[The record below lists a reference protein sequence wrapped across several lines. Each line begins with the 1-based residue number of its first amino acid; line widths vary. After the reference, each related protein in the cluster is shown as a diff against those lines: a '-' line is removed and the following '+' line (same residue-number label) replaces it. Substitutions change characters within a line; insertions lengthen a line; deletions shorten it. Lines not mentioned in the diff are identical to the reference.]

1 MLEGRI
7 RSCGIFQNIK
17 SGVCVESV
25 RSEGDNRIQ
34 RDNCRVEKQ
43 ISTEGRERNAD
54 AGTKQSRVDT
64 AGEGS
69 VHFSERTIVVES
81 SGKSADWTRIAEMSM
96 DSGNGLNVR
105 NQIEFDLETSRTSGA
120 ESSTQTS
127 SDLEYK
133 FQ

>member
-7 RSCGIFQNIK
+7 RSCRIFQNIK

-43 ISTEGRERNAD
+43 ISTKGRERNAD

-64 AGEGS
+64 AREGS

-81 SGKSADWTRIAEMSM
+81 SGESADWTRIAEMSM
-96 DSGNGLNVR
+96 GAENGLNVR